1 MTDRKLIRV
10 LIAEPQQLVRE
21 ALVALCERNPDL
33 EVVDQCADGAA
44 ALRLILQKLPDI
56 ALLELDLAELHTL
69 ELLRQAREHQII
81 TRMVLMTARSDRK
94 TIIEALR
101 CGAHG
106 ILLKSGSTRH
116 LMDAL
121 QQVSA
126 GGVYICPAVEIDKIF
141 AAHRN
146 RKDNEDPFETLSA
159 REHQVFTMLVEG
171 HRAKEIAARLAVS
184 PKTVDTYRASMMRK
198 LDIHDVAGLVKF
210 AITRNLTSL
219 PAANFRFPIP
229 ALSSSAAIT
238 PNARAK
244 AAGEGLG

>member
-1 MTDRKLIRV
+1 MLDRKPIRV
-10 LIAEPQQLVRE
+10 LIAEPQQLLRE

-33 EVVDQCADGAA
+33 EVSDQCADGAA
-44 ALRLILQKLPDI
+44 ALRLILQRPPDV
-56 ALLELDLAELHTL
+56 ALLELDLPELHTL
-69 ELLRQAREHQII
+69 ELLNQVREQHTP
-81 TRMVLMTARSDRK
+81 TRIVLMTARSDRK
-94 TIIEALR
+94 TVIEALR

-106 ILLKSGSTRH
+106 IVLKSGSARH

-121 QQVSA
+121 QQVTS
-126 GGVYICPAVEIDKIF
+126 GGVYISPAVEVDKIF

-146 RKDNEDPFETLSA
+146 RKENEDPFETLSA

-184 PKTVDTYRASMMRK
+184 PKTIDTYRASMMRK

-219 PAANFRFPIP
+219 PGAEYSNGHGSAANTPH
-229 ALSSSAAIT
+229 AL
-238 PNARAK
+238 AK
-244 AAGEGLG
+244 AAS